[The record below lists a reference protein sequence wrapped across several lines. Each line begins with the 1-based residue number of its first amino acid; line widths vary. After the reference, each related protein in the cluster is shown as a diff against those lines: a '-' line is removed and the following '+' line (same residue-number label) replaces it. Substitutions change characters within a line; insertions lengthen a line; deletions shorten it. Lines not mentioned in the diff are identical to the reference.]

1 MDAYVSKPIQAAELF
16 KAVEGFAIAPAR
28 LKGDDSKERL
38 RGSGVEPGSL
48 LDRFGGN
55 TMLLRRLVRVFLD
68 DCPRMVSRI
77 KKAVAAQD
85 PQSLARAAHGFKGA
99 VSNFGAT
106 EVLEMARQ
114 LETKARQRDL
124 AAARQTSQ
132 QLEAAI
138 PMLVE
143 TLRGVSSRAAR
154 KS

>member
-1 MDAYVSKPIQAAELF
+1 
-16 KAVEGFAIAPAR
+16 
-28 LKGDDSKERL
+28 
-38 RGSGVEPGSL
+38 
-48 LDRFGGN
+48 
-55 TMLLRRLVRVFLD
+55 
-68 DCPRMVSRI
+68 MVSRI